1 MTKFEELRNENVAKY
16 QGHADL
22 TVFEIITGIAAA
34 YAPAPL
40 EKAPILMAPSEEQ
53 RNVCTKYSSGIVA
66 SFITGRGF
74 PDITVNRTIVDGKIK
89 YEITDGYQRVASIFI
104 FITGASKALLTK
116 TKKVDCMSDFD
127 KLECFA
133 DWTASDMQLL
143 KEGVVNFYIENDVEL
158 ANTEMVFD
166 HTEMTDGW
174 TEDVRL
180 WDAYQKRPFNQ
191 FDEPEGKGVRDAIF
205 NFTVGCRVGDELS
218 SSQRAS
224 YFNDI
229 NTGNTPANK
238 TECLKSIAPTANWKI
253 ISKFAKDSE
262 LEIPA
267 RKRMSVEK
275 VVLEMF
281 AIFSAVEDDDK
292 KLTKSWTHTINICVN
307 ENELLFQRNFL
318 KFKETYNEF
327 MRLKLDRITCKWMRS
342 KDDELTDSTSSRPK
356 VSNMLAL
363 FYIFCEN
370 RSCFV
375 NDKEIECAYNS
386 FIREMKTTK
395 GAQYREDMK
404 QGSGN
409 IRKFMKMKATMESIL
424 IPDLEKVSKAALT
437 K

>member
-1 MTKFEELRNENVAKY
+1 MTKFEELRNANVAKY
-16 QGHADL
+16 QGHTDL
-22 TVFEIITGIAAA
+22 TVFEIVTGIAAA

-40 EKAPILMAPSEEQ
+40 KKAPILMVPSEEQ
-53 RNVCTKYSSGIVA
+53 RNVCTKCSSGIVA

-89 YEITDGYQRVASIFI
+89 YEITDGYQRVASVFI

-133 DWTASDMQLL
+133 GWTASDMQLL
-143 KEGVVNFYIENDVEL
+143 KKGVANFYIENDVEL

-166 HTEMTDGW
+166 YTEMTDGW
-174 TEDVRL
+174 TEDVSL
-180 WDAYQKRPFNQ
+180 WEAYQRRPFNQ
-191 FDEPEGKGVRDAIF
+191 FDEPEGGGVRDAVF
-205 NFTVGCRVGDELS
+205 NFTIGCKVGDELS
-218 SSQRAS
+218 SRQRAS

-238 TECLKSIAPTANWKI
+238 TECLKSVAPTANWKI

-281 AIFSAVEDDDK
+281 AVFSDVEYDK
-292 KLTKSWTHTINICVN
+292 KLTKSWTDSINACVT
-307 ENELLFQRNFL
+307 ESELLFQRNFL

-327 MRLKLDRITCKWMRS
+327 MRLNLAKITCKWMRS
-342 KDDELTDSTSSRPK
+342 KDDELTDSISSRPK

-370 RSCFV
+370 RSYF
-375 NDKEIECAYNS
+375 
-386 FIREMKTTK
+386 
-395 GAQYREDMK
+395 
-404 QGSGN
+404 
-409 IRKFMKMKATMESIL
+409 
-424 IPDLEKVSKAALT
+424 LT
-437 K
+437 DYSHL